1 MTYSKEFFETKDGER
16 LAYYLTS
23 DDKPLLCLVHGNYSK
38 ASVWFSLMKEFEKD
52 YSVLAV
58 DMRGYGDSSWNNP
71 VDALGPL
78 ADDLIEV
85 IRGLGFTQGDF
96 IAWSL
101 GGGVAMELA
110 AKEPEM
116 VDHLVLTAS
125 MGVQGYPMFEFDLET
140 MTPKPDKPLTS
151 KEEIAASMYYLPM
164 KQMLDADQDEALGQT
179 FQAMF
184 VKNPPTG
191 EFLDD
196 CVLGMKQQQ
205 NLLDMDY
212 ALLQYNITGDNNGT
226 FDGSDRLK
234 NITAP
239 VLILHGE
246 SDNVVPVQ
254 LAQLNKQYF
263 GDQAELK
270 IFKEAGHGLHLDQPE
285 KWYKEVS
292 SFLG

>member
-1 MTYSKEFFETKDGER
+1 MPYKKKFFETKGGER

-23 DDKPLLCLVHGNYSK
+23 EDKPLLCLVHGNYSK
-38 ASVWFSLMKEFEKD
+38 SSVWFPLMKDFEND

-58 DMRGYGDSSWNNP
+58 DLRGYGDSSWNNP
-71 VDALGPL
+71 VDTLEAL
-78 ADDLIEV
+78 ATDLIEV
-85 IRGLGFTQGDF
+85 IKGLGFTHGDF

-110 AKEPEM
+110 AKEPKM

-125 MGVQGYPMFEFDLET
+125 MGVQGYPMFEFDPET
-140 MTPKPDKPLTS
+140 MTPLPDKPLTS
-151 KEEIAASMYYLPM
+151 KEGIAASMYYLPM
-164 KQMLDADQDEALGQT
+164 KQMLDTDQDEALGQT

-184 VKNPPTG
+184 AKNPPTG

-212 ALLQYNITGDNNGT
+212 ALLQFNITADNNGT

-234 NITAP
+234 DITAP

-263 GDQAELK
+263 GDQAKLV
-270 IFKEAGHGLHLDQPE
+270 IFEDAGHGVHIDQPE
-285 KWYKEVS
+285 KWYKEVR

>member
-1 MTYSKEFFETKDGER
+1 MTYKKEFFNTKAGER

-38 ASVWFSLMKEFEKD
+38 ASVWFSLMEQLEED

-71 VDALGPL
+71 VDALEPL

-85 IRGLGFTQGDF
+85 IKGLGFTHGDF

-110 AKEPEM
+110 AKEPDM

-140 MTPKPDKPLTS
+140 MTPLLDKALTT
-151 KEEIAASMYYLPM
+151 KEEIASSMYYVPM
-164 KQMLDADQDEALGQT
+164 KQLLDAEQDEMLGQT

-191 EFLDD
+191 DFLDD

-212 ALLQYNITGDNNGT
+212 ALLQYNITDKHNGS

-246 SDNVVPVQ
+246 DDNVVSQ
-254 LAQLNKQYF
+254 ELAKLNKQFF
-263 GDQAELK
+263 GDQAELI
-270 IFKEAGHGLHLDQPE
+270 IFENAGHGLHLDQPQKWIE
-285 KWYKEVS
+285 KVR

>member
-1 MTYSKEFFETKDGER
+1 MTYNKNFFDTKGGER

-23 DDKPLLCLVHGNYSK
+23 DDKPLLCLIHGNYSK
-38 ASVWFSLMKEFEKD
+38 ASVWFSLMEQFEDD

-71 VDALGPL
+71 VDSLEPL

-85 IRGLGFTQGDF
+85 IKGLGFTHGDF

-110 AKEPEM
+110 AKEPDM

-125 MGVQGYPMFEFDLET
+125 MGVQGYPMFEFDMET
-140 MTPKPDKPLTS
+140 MTPKLDKPLTT
-151 KEEIAASMYYLPM
+151 KEEIAASMYYVPM
-164 KQMLDADQDEALGQT
+164 KQLIDTEQDELLGQT

-184 VKNPPTG
+184 VKHPPTG

-205 NLLDMDY
+205 HLLDMDY
-212 ALLQYNITGDNNGT
+212 ALLQYNITGDNNGN

-239 VLILHGE
+239 VLVLHGE
-246 SDNVVPVQ
+246 NDNVVPPE

-263 GDQAELK
+263 GDQAELN
-270 IFKEAGHGLHLDQPE
+270 IFEEAGHGLHLDQPE
-285 KWYKEVS
+285 QWIEAVR
-292 SFLG
+292 SFLE